1 MYYYYGLHCCPF
13 VVQLDRC
20 VGSCNTLNGF
30 SKNICVLNKTEDL
43 NISAFNTITSIN
55 ESKTL
60 TKYISSKCQCNI
72 DDFNSN

>member
-20 VGSCNTLNGF
+20 VESCNTLNGF

-43 NISAFNTITSIN
+43 NLSAFNTITSIN
-55 ESKTL
+55 ESKIL
-60 TKYISSKCQCNI
+60 AKYISSKCQCNI